1 MTAAAETGHRDA
13 RELAL
18 LLRRLREAESLS
30 QLWHLACELAAAWCG
45 FSRALLL
52 ALEDDRLSPSL
63 LGALADPASDAL
75 RRRALASPL
84 WLRPGSAESE
94 LIRRAEGGRS
104 AGTGVHSVLQDGLG
118 LAHYALGTVM
128 PERRVLALLVLDR
141 PAPEVTEGDRDVVQ
155 LFCHVLAIC
164 VERAFLRARM
174 RELELE
180 LRHLTT
186 SAQAAM
192 HEALESAVALPV
204 DYGAGP
210 VFANQYPASRP
221 PAALRELL
229 TERERQIAELLV
241 AGRSN
246 REIAGELHL
255 SPETVK
261 GYVARVLRKLG
272 AANRADAVSRYLRHG
287 DPGANDR

>member
-18 LLRRLREAESLS
+18 LLRRLHAAEALGE
-30 QLWHLACELAAAWCG
+30 LWQLACETAADWCG

-52 ALEDDRLSPSL
+52 TLDDDRLSPSL
-63 LGALADPASDAL
+63 LGALADTASDAL
-75 RRRALASPL
+75 RRRALGNPL

-104 AGTGVHSVLQDGLG
+104 AGTAVHSLLQDELG
-118 LAHYALGTVM
+118 LEHYALGTVM

-141 PAPEVTEGDRDVVQ
+141 PAPEVTAADRDVVQ
-155 LFCHVLAIC
+155 LFCHVLAFSL
-164 VERAFLRARM
+164 ERAFLRARM

-192 HEALESAVALPV
+192 REALESAVALPV
-204 DYGAGP
+204 DYGGGP
-210 VFANQYPASRP
+210 VFANQYPAAHPS
-221 PAALRELL
+221 AALRELL

-246 REIAGELHL
+246 REIAAELHL

-287 DPGANDR
+287 EQR